1 MRPKI
6 CIIAFGPMAEMARTI
21 QKKNRSMVDVIVYE
35 ELFDDEWIPP
45 DWIQE
50 VDVFISGGY
59 NVQKLRSKVSTP
71 VISMETR
78 LSDLLVSLEN
88 APIHE
93 KDILYA
99 PFHEKIAV
107 LEKVSPLLS
116 VNIVQKPFQTPSE
129 LYQILQE
136 YKRNGGR
143 SVIVAGLGFVYAE
156 KLGLNPVFIRPEE
169 TLMEYFNIAADMAA
183 SLKAS
188 SQRNSELMTI
198 LNYYD
203 KGVLLASGDTITVCN
218 PLAANCFRHLNK
230 PIIGLH
236 LSEIMAEIEM
246 EEPIPEM
253 SQLLSPLLNQ
263 PCTVNGCS
271 YLLDFVPIRVKN
283 STNGIMVNIRSFERP
298 HGEKSAAS
306 GGRLSKGFVAKHSFQ
321 TLADKSP
328 SFNKAVHLARYY
340 SQTDE
345 SIVLLGE
352 TGVGKE
358 VMAHAIH
365 NNSRR
370 ARYPFVA
377 VNCSA
382 MNEKLLESELF
393 GYDEGA
399 FTGAKRGGK
408 EGIFELAN
416 KGTIFLDEIGE
427 ISKEIQVKLL
437 RAIQEKEIMRVGGTK
452 IIHFDARIIAA
463 TNQNLW
469 KLVEENQFREDLYY
483 RINVL
488 ELVIPPLR
496 ERREDMYTLFSTFLS
511 ASSPNVIAKMGEHEK
526 EVTDLLNGYDWPGNI
541 RELNNFSQ
549 MVAAMMWEDQSWERL
564 QEAMQEIL
572 SNLIERRHRNPSL
585 KESLPTGDASLRIGS
600 PAKGEAERILSALR
614 STAGNKKQAAERLG
628 IDRSTL
634 WRKMKKYHLSQ

>member
-1 MRPKI
+1 
-6 CIIAFGPMAEMARTI
+6 
-21 QKKNRSMVDVIVYE
+21 
-35 ELFDDEWIPP
+35 
-45 DWIQE
+45 
-50 VDVFISGGY
+50 
-59 NVQKLRSKVSTP
+59 
-71 VISMETR
+71 
-78 LSDLLVSLEN
+78 
-88 APIHE
+88 
-93 KDILYA
+93 
-99 PFHEKIAV
+99 
-107 LEKVSPLLS
+107 
-116 VNIVQKPFQTPSE
+116 
-129 LYQILQE
+129 
-136 YKRNGGR
+136 
-143 SVIVAGLGFVYAE
+143 
-156 KLGLNPVFIRPEE
+156 
-169 TLMEYFNIAADMAA
+169 MEYFNIATDMAI
-183 SLKAS
+183 SLKTS
-188 SQRNSELMTI
+188 SQRNSELMAI

-203 KGVLLASGDTITVCN
+203 KGVLLASNDIITVCN
-218 PLAANCFRHLNK
+218 PLAANCFRHLNR
-230 PIIGLH
+230 PIIGLR
-236 LSEIMAEIEM
+236 LSEIMTEIHVG
-246 EEPIPEM
+246 EPIPEM
-253 SQLLSPLLNQ
+253 SSLLSPLLNQ
-263 PCTVNGCS
+263 PCTVNGHS
-271 YLLDFVPIRVKN
+271 YILDFVPIRAK
-283 STNGIMVNIRSFERP
+283 SSANGIMVNIRTS
-298 HGEKSAAS
+298 EKIQDEKNISP
-306 GGRLSKGFVAKHSFQ
+306 GNKTSKGFIAKYSFQ
-321 TLADKSP
+321 MLTDKSP

-345 SIVLLGE
+345 SVVLLGE

-463 TNQNLW
+463 TNQDLW
-469 KLVEENQFREDLYY
+469 KLVEENHFREDLYY

-496 ERREDMYTLFSTFLS
+496 ERRDDMYSLFSTFLS
-511 ASSPNVIAKMGEHEK
+511 TSSPNVISKMEAHEK
-526 EVTDLLNGYDWPGNI
+526 EVTDILNRYDWPGNI

-564 QEAMQEIL
+564 HESMQEIIC
-572 SNLIERRHRNPSL
+572 NLIERRHRTAPIQQP
-585 KESLPTGDASLRIGS
+585 LPPNSSPIPRINLQNR
-600 PAKGEAERILSALR
+600 PGEENEVVRILAALQK
-614 STAGNKKQAAERLG
+614 AGGSKKRAAEILG
-628 IDRSTL
+628 MDRSTL
-634 WRKMKKYHLSQ
+634 WRKMKKYSGSFPPQDNLSKIH